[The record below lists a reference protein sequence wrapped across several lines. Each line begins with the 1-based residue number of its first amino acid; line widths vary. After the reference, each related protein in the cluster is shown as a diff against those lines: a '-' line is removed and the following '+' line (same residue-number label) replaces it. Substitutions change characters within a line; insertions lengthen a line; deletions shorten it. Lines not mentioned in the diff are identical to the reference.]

1 MSCFIG
7 ENVVVNKSLPQYFH
21 WGPKDPYAITLF
33 WEVNKFVHHYADQI
47 DLVAKSPETSSIVK
61 NMAKFPIGKA
71 SVGGLS
77 ANTAYEVTVHAL
89 ANETSK
95 IIYKGTVVTPPRDR
109 PVSTT
114 TMHSSASEGEM
125 STYVGTEE
133 SVVTTSRSAFNWAI
147 FTTIFTCV
155 VIVLA

>member
-7 ENVVVNKSLPQYFH
+7 ENVVANESLPQYFH

-33 WEVNKFVHHYADQI
+33 WEVNKIVNHYADQI
-47 DLVAKSPETSSIVK
+47 DLEAKSPETSSTTK
-61 NMAKFPIGKA
+61 NMAKFLVGKV

-77 ANTAYEVTVHAL
+77 ANTPYKVTVRAF
-89 ANETSK
+89 ANSS
-95 IIYKGTVVTPPRDR
+95 INVIYNGTVVTSPRDR

-114 TMHSSASEGEM
+114 TMHSSTSEGEM

-133 SVVTTSRSAFNWAI
+133 SVVTTSRSAFNCAASAI
-147 FTTIFTCV
+147 IFTCV